1 MENGIRPMMVKD
13 TIRIMVQC
21 NCTMKEMAT
30 GTSVIQLV
38 DIVQKVRDMD
48 TFLTTMVFQL
58 LEELQVPK
66 METRMLNLVEATLK
80 LLIN

>member
-1 MENGIRPMMVKD
+1 
-13 TIRIMVQC
+13 MVQC